1 MNLKPI
7 AEVKTADEARDIAID
22 WQQWAS
28 EQNEIGKEPTLYT
41 SDLVEYC
48 EYFTTLAKKFDLTEE
63 FKENGII

>member
-1 MNLKPI
+1 MEKINITTK
-7 AEVKTADEARDIAID
+7 EQARDYAIE

-41 SDLVEYC
+41 SDLVEWAD
-48 EYFTTLAKKFDLTEE
+48 YFTKLGKKFGLIKE